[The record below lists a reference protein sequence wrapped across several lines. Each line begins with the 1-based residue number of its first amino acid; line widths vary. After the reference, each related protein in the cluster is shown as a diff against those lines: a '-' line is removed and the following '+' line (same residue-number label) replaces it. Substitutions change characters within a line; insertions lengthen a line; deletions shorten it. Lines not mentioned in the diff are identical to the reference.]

1 MKPIIRVIINSDA
14 RTMKNEK
21 DRNSFTKL
29 LADMLPDA
37 SVLFTDEHTKVVAL
51 VQQAIADKPS
61 LLIAG
66 GGDGTINAV
75 ASATIGTDILL
86 GILPLGTLNHFAKDL
101 GIPEDVTEAV
111 TLLRDGH
118 ATAVDVGEVNDRIFL
133 NNAGLGLYPDIVHQ
147 REARQRL
154 GARKWPAAVLATL
167 RALARYRLLGI
178 RIKADGNTMLRRTPA
193 VLVGNNE
200 YTTEHSLEPKRV
212 SLTAGTL
219 SLYIPRPRGRAKLLW
234 FSLCALIGSVRESD
248 GFEVMLAEQ
257 FTIESNH
264 RHLRVSIDGE
274 VTNLETPLHFAIR
287 ARALRVIAP
296 PAIA

>member
-14 RTMKNEK
+14 RTMKNET

-37 SVLFTDEHTKVVAL
+37 SVLFTDEHTKVDAL
-51 VQQAIADKPS
+51 VQQAIADKPA

-75 ASATIGTDILL
+75 ASATIGTDIVL

-101 GIPEDVTEAV
+101 GIPEDFTEAV

-154 GARKWPAAVLATL
+154 GERKWPAAVLATV

-178 RIKADGNTMLRRTPA
+178 RITADGNTMLRRTPA

-212 SLTAGTL
+212 SLTAGML
-219 SLYIPRPRGRAKLLW
+219 SLYIPRPRGRMKLLW
-234 FSLCALIGSVRESD
+234 FSLCALIGSVRDSD

-257 FTIESNH
+257 FTIESKH

-274 VTNLETPLHFAIR
+274 VTNLETPLHFATR